1 MIVKEKALVIS
12 QEMIAPDIYDLRL
25 AVSFARECRPGQF
38 LSLYMDDRG
47 FLLPRPISICEIGK
61 ESVRLVYRI
70 AGKGTLAFSKLKSH
84 DTVEVMGPLGNGF
97 PLDACAGRRVVLVGG
112 GIGVPPM
119 IGLAESLKELEG
131 EAAPKSITSVL
142 GYRSETFLTGGAAE
156 CGSLFAAVEDAEA
169 ASRMTAERESA
180 EGAEMGSFP
189 VTHGNVLDAIKA
201 NGIEADAIMACGP
214 GPMLRALKSYA
225 EEREITLYVSLEEK
239 MACGIGACLGCVCKS
254 KEVDAHSHVHNKRI
268 CKDGPVF
275 DAREIEL

>member
-1 MIVKEKALVIS
+1 MITKEQALVIG

-97 PLDACAGRRVVLVGG
+97 PLDACAGKRVVLVGG

-119 IGLAESLKELEG
+119 VGLAEALHELEG
-131 EAAPKSITSVL
+131 EAAPASLTCVP
-142 GYRSETFLTGGAAE
+142 GYRSETFLAEEMAA
-156 CGSLFAAVEDAEA
+156 CGNLCVAIEDKDAAAALKAESEGSEDGY
-169 ASRMTAERESA
+169 ER
-180 EGAEMGSFP
+180 GFP
-189 VTHGNVLDAIKA
+189 VTAGNVIDAIKA
-201 NGIEADAIMACGP
+201 NGIEADVIMACGP

-225 EEREITLYVSLEEK
+225 EERDILLYVSLEEK
-239 MACGIGACLGCVCKS
+239 MACGVGACLGCVCES
-254 KEVDAHSHVHNKRI
+254 KDVDPHSHVHNKRI

-275 DAREIEL
+275 DAREIVL